1 MMGNAAVLGCNHFK
15 EMTMRINWREVAKFF
30 SGFETFHALFHAGLL
45 VSGTAFALF
54 GIAVTPNLST
64 IGVVLHGALA
74 VVLGVYAWGPKRP

>member
-1 MMGNAAVLGCNHFK
+1 MMGNAALLCCNHFK
-15 EMTMRINWREVAKFF
+15 EKTMRINCREVAKFF

-45 VSGTAFALF
+45 VSGMSFALF